1 MLNTELRKQKKKYS
15 HLAGS
20 IQQDKRREVQL
31 AESTPSIMQMQ
42 PTENIKKMKKQ
53 KVLHRLND

>member
-1 MLNTELRKQKKKYS
+1 MLNTELRKQKKIFTS
-15 HLAGS
+15 FAGS

-42 PTENIKKMKKQ
+42 PTENIYKKKSSP
-53 KVLHRLND
+53 HIE

>member
-42 PTENIKKMKKQ
+42 PTENIYKKKSSP
-53 KVLHRLND
+53 HIE

>member
-42 PTENIKKMKKQ
+42 PTENIYKK
-53 KVLHRLND
+53 KVLHTSND